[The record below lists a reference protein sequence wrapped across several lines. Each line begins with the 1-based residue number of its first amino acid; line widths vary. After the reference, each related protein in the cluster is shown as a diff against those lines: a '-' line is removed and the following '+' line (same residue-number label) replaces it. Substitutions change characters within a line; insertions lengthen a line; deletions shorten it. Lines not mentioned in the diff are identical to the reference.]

1 MKVNKTKAT
10 ITTETA
16 ISDIRCYNQPSVLNV
31 ISLGAGKQSTYMLL
45 TALEG
50 AYNGPYSSRPDFAIF
65 SDTGCEPDY
74 VYSYVE
80 WLKDYVKTKYNFDI
94 ITVTAGNIVN
104 DTIAYIEGKASR
116 VAQLPL
122 RLEGDGLVMRQC
134 TNDYKIAP
142 LRRYLQKIRDKRD
155 VILWIGISLDECER
169 VKSSNVGY
177 IQNYYPLVEERVTIS
192 EIVHWFKKNGIKQTG
207 KSACL
212 ISPFHSDQ
220 YWKRF
225 KKQFPAEF
233 EKACEFDDLIRDYPK
248 LRKKAFL
255 SKHLK
260 PLREINFDYQPSLF
274 PELIEECDGLC
285 GL

>member
-1 MKVNKTKAT
+1 MKN
-10 ITTETA
+10 
-16 ISDIRCYNQPSVLNV
+16 LNV

-50 AYNGPYSSRPDFAIF
+50 KYKTKPDIAVF
-65 SDTGCEPDY
+65 SDTGCEPNY
-74 VYSYVE
+74 VYTYVK
-80 WLKDYVKTKYNFDI
+80 WLKLYVKERYNFDI
-94 ITVTAGNIVN
+94 ITVTAGNILE
-104 DTIAYIEGKASR
+104 DTFAYLRGEKSR

-142 LRRYLQKIRDKRD
+142 LRRYLQEIRDKKS
-155 VILWIGISLDECER
+155 ITLWIGISLDECER
-169 VKSSNVGY
+169 MKDSRVGY
-177 IQNYYPLVEERVTIS
+177 IQNYYPLIEARVTIS
-192 EIVHWFKKNGIKQTG
+192 EIVQWFKINGIKEPG

-212 ISPFHSDQ
+212 ICPFHSDQ

-225 KKQFPAEF
+225 KKQFPTEF
-233 EKACEFDDLIRDYPK
+233 EKACKFDDAIREYPK
-248 LRKKAFL
+248 LRKKAYL
-255 SKHLK
+255 SRHLK
-260 PLREINFDYQPSLF
+260 PLREIDFDYQPSLF